1 MPTATHGGW
10 SSAIAGEQ
18 GTGLWPWVA
27 MAYNSQKET
36 VFCHRLPMIPV
47 VSPACRP
54 DWSMIDVDGHACEV
68 YEPPQPSS
76 GRAVIYLHGEHEG
89 TLLASSGLRNCI
101 EAAGMPAIAPRAGR
115 SWWLDTIVPVF
126 DARITPERFVVQN
139 VRAEIERRFGVVPPG
154 VAILGTGMGG
164 QGALR
169 IAYRHPSLFPVVA
182 AIAPAIDFHL
192 TMHDSFLNDGD
203 PNAACDLFVELR
215 EIFLDAERARQ
226 DTAILHVH
234 PLNWPRNQWFAS
246 DPADP
251 QWHDGAVRLQSKL
264 VALGIPLS
272 ALGIPHTALGIPHTA
287 LVKSA
292 NGGNVAAYEDCVAQ
306 EAMHFILEA
315 LDRESRRVL

>member
-264 VALGIPLS
+264 VALGIP
-272 ALGIPHTALGIPHTA
+272 HTA

>member
-1 MPTATHGGW
+1 MPTTTHGGR
-10 SSAIAGEQ
+10 STAIAGEQ

-203 PNAACDLFVELR
+203 PSAACDLFVELR

-264 VALGIPLS
+264 VALGIP
-272 ALGIPHTALGIPHTA
+272 HTALGIPHTA